1 MNAQELMNAMAL
13 NGVETKVIKKVA
25 PAGVYTVKCTG
36 NTVSTAQDGEL
47 VFNFFYEIQGLEGY
61 KNIPHRLGTK
71 IYGTDSFFDQHMS
84 YLADQWGLTDV
95 TSAEVLQMM
104 IDNKK
109 EFKIAWIPSK
119 NEKFDGLN
127 ATARPADIK
136 AAEIL
141 MAIKA

>member
-1 MNAQELMNAMAL
+1 MTVQEMKNAMRL
-13 NGVETKVIKKVA
+13 NGVEAKTIKKMA

-36 NTVSTAQDGEL
+36 STMATTQDGEL
-47 VFNFFYEIQGLEGY
+47 VFNFFYEIQGAEGY

-71 IYGTDSFFDQHMS
+71 VYGTDSFYDQHMS

-95 TSAEVLQMM
+95 DSDEILTKMVEEQ
-104 IDNKK
+104 K
-109 EFKIAWIPSK
+109 EFKIAWVPSK
-119 NEKFDGLN
+119 SEKFDGLN

-141 MAIKA
+141 MAMEA